1 MAGKAGRSGRWAR
14 WSKYITNADELE
26 AIMMK
31 GCKGSVTELTKV
43 AARLLYENTYKA
55 FGPGHESHL
64 TVKRT
69 PKVPYQQTG
78 TIANTIA
85 ISKTV
90 RGGDEDDAFTNVVY
104 FDEDRL
110 LGKVVSK
117 SHEYL
122 GRYTDV
128 NYSDVEMPGF
138 IELLEEG
145 AVITEPHMA
154 KFSREG
160 AGFIEATEQDI
171 YNFINSGKMD
181 FIVEKNMEVEM
192 TKKTMRGTEDVTRAG
207 VTITRYK

>member
-26 AIMMK
+26 AIMTK

-110 LGKVVSK
+110 LGKAVSK

-128 NYSDVEMPGF
+128 KYSDVEMPGF

-154 KFSREG
+154 KFSR
-160 AGFIEATEQDI
+160 
-171 YNFINSGKMD
+171 
-181 FIVEKNMEVEM
+181 
-192 TKKTMRGTEDVTRAG
+192 
-207 VTITRYK
+207 

>member
-64 TVKRT
+64 ITKRT
-69 PKVPYQQTG
+69 PIKAYPQTG

-85 ISKTV
+85 ISKTI
-90 RGGDEDDAFTNVVY
+90 RGGDDDDAFTNAVY
-104 FDEDRL
+104 FDEDKL
-110 LGKVVSK
+110 LSKTIQK
-117 SHEYL
+117 SHDYL

-128 NYSDVEMPGF
+128 DLLDVDMPQF

-145 AVITEPHMA
+145 AQITEPHMA

-181 FIVEKNMEVEM
+181 FIIEKNMEVEM